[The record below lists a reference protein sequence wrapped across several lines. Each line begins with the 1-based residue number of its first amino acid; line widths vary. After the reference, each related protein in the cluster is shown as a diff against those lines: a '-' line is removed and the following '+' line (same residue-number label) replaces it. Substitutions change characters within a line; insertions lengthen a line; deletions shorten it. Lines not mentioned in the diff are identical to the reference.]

1 VPAVVLLGETVTG
14 VADRAPGSEVVRH
27 SAVGDRPEPAVAG
40 RPSGRRRWL
49 VVTAVMLFAVGSLLL
64 LEATNAG
71 EGRDPAGQPESAA
84 DSGHIHGIG
93 VNPADGR
100 VYVGT
105 HRGVFQLSEGQLP
118 VLVSDRVQ
126 DLMGFTVVG
135 PDDFLAGGHPGD
147 ESSASVGLIESTDA
161 GATWTSRSLDGRAD
175 FHSLQARHGFV
186 YGYDYGHPTG
196 EFMVTADLEVWDT
209 RSHVGL
215 GDFAVSPTDPDVV
228 VGVTARGVVRSQ
240 DGGRSFTAPAG
251 PVLLLVSWA
260 EDGALVGVTPCGVVH
275 TSGDGGLTWAT
286 RGTLNGLAE
295 AVEAISGREI
305 YAAADGAALVSE
317 DGGRTFAALTTEG
330 ASAPRE
336 SCVDSQP
343 VHAGH

>member
-1 VPAVVLLGETVTG
+1 
-14 VADRAPGSEVVRH
+14 
-27 SAVGDRPEPAVAG
+27 
-40 RPSGRRRWL
+40 
-49 VVTAVMLFAVGSLLL
+49 M
-64 LEATNAG
+64 
-71 EGRDPAGQPESAA
+71 
-84 DSGHIHGIG
+84 
-93 VNPADGR
+93 
-100 VYVGT
+100 YVGT

-126 DLMGFTVVG
+126 DFMGFTVVG
-135 PDDFLAGGHPGD
+135 PDHFLAGGHPGD

-215 GDFAVSPTDPDVV
+215 GDFAVSPADPDVV

-275 TSGDGGLTWAT
+275 ASGDGGLTWDT

-305 YAAADGAALVSE
+305 YAAADGAVLVSE
-317 DGGRTFAALTTEG
+317 DGGRTFAAVTTEG
-330 ASAPRE
+330 ASAPRKG
-336 SCVDSQP
+336 CVDSQP
-343 VHAGH
+343 LHEGH

>member
-1 VPAVVLLGETVTG
+1 MSSEPGNRTV
-14 VADRAPGSEVVRH
+14 A
-27 SAVGDRPEPAVAG
+27 AVAG
-40 RPSGRRRWL
+40 RTSGRPRWR
-49 VVTAVMLFAVGSLLL
+49 VVAAVVLFLVGSLLL
-64 LEATNAG
+64 LQATKVGDGGDAAG
-71 EGRDPAGQPESAA
+71 HPESAA
-84 DSGHIHGIG
+84 GFGHIHGIG

-105 HRGVFQLSEGQLP
+105 HRGVFQLSERQPP
-118 VLVSDRVQ
+118 VLVSDQVQ
-126 DLMGFTVVG
+126 DFMGFTVVG
-135 PDDFLAGGHPGD
+135 PDHFLAGGHPGE

-161 GATWTSRSLDGRAD
+161 GATWTSRSLEGRAD

-186 YGYDYGHPTG
+186 YGYDYSTR
-196 EFMVTADLEVWDT
+196 ELMVTADLEVWDT
-209 RSHVGL
+209 RSHVRL
-215 GDFAVSPTDPDVV
+215 GDFAVSPANPDVV
-228 VGVTARGVVRSQ
+228 VGVTDRGVVRSQ

-275 TSGDGGLTWAT
+275 ASGDGGLTWDT

-305 YAAADGAALVSE
+305 YAAADSAVLVSK

-330 ASAPRE
+330 ASAPLE
-336 SCVDSQP
+336 GCTHSGH
-343 VHAGH
+343 VH